1 MAITSTWRTVPR
13 EYRATLRSY
22 INSEQPAD
30 RERALA
36 ECATY
41 GIDYA
46 FARMAILAE
55 MAEEGRV
62 LLARQTAGESKAER
76 FKAEENGV

>member
-1 MAITSTWRTVPR
+1 MSSITSTWRTVPR

-30 RERALA
+30 RERAQA
-36 ECATY
+36 ECKHY

-55 MAEEGRV
+55 MAEAGRA
-62 LLARQTAGESKAER
+62 LLARQTAGESKAEKYR
-76 FKAEENGV
+76 PTT

>member
-1 MAITSTWRTVPR
+1 MDKRAGCFMSSITSTWRNVPR

-22 INSEQPAD
+22 INSNNATD
-30 RERALA
+30 RERAQA
-36 ECATY
+36 ECEAY

-55 MAEEGRV
+55 MAEAGRA
-62 LLARQTAGESKAER
+62 LLARQIEK
-76 FKAEENGV
+76 GVGR